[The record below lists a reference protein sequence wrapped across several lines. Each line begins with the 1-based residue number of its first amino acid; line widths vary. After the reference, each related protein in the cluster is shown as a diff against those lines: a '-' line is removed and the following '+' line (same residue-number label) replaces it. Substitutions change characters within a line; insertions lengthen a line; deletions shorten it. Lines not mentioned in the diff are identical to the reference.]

1 MKTNPVLFSA
11 SELLTAYSNKTLSPV
26 EVTKATLDHIANY
39 NEKVNA
45 FRLVD
50 EEKALENARASE
62 ERWSQGTP
70 VGLVDGIPTTIK
82 DLVATKG
89 WSTRR
94 GSLTTN
100 DKGPWDEDAP
110 LVGRLR
116 SNGAVL
122 LGKTTTPEFGW
133 KGVTDSPLT
142 GITRNPW
149 DLTKTPGGSSGGAAA
164 AAAACFGA
172 LHHGSDGGGSIRMP
186 SGYTGIYGLKPTF
199 GRVPTW
205 PASGFG
211 TLSHQGPMTR
221 TVNDAALML
230 TVMSEPDSRD
240 WYALPEKNYDWR
252 KSIGKTVKG
261 WRIAYSPDL
270 GHAKVNPEI
279 TDLVKKAAMTFMSLG
294 AYVDEVD
301 PGLGEQHDLFKIF
314 WFMGAARL
322 QASMTDDQLALLDP
336 GFREVGLEGSEIT
349 INQYLDATAERES
362 AGTKL
367 NQFFDKYDLL
377 LTPTLPITA
386 FDAGEEVP
394 IGSNMNRWTEWT
406 PFSYP
411 FNLGRHPAASIPCGL
426 CANGLPAGLQLVGPM
441 NRDDKVLTASRS
453 YEMCNPIRLPDLP
466 I

>member
-1 MKTNPVLFSA
+1 MKTNPALFSA
-11 SELLTAYSNKTLSPV
+11 NELLNAYSNKTMSPV
-26 EVTKATLDHIANY
+26 EATKAILDHIKNY
-39 NEKVNA
+39 DKKLNS

-50 EEKALENARASE
+50 EEKALESARASE
-62 ERWSQGTP
+62 ERWSIGTP
-70 VGLVDGIPTTIK
+70 AGLVDGVPTTIK

-100 DKGPWDEDAP
+100 DKGPWKEDAP
-110 LVGRLR
+110 LVARLR

-221 TVNDAALML
+221 TVDDAALML
-230 TVMSEPDSRD
+230 TVMSEPDPKD
-240 WYALPEKNYDWR
+240 WYALPEQNCDWR
-252 KSIGKTVKG
+252 KSMDQTVRG

-270 GHAKVNPEI
+270 GHAKVDPEI
-279 TDLVKKAAMTFMSLG
+279 AKLVKEAAMTFTTLG
-294 AYVDEVD
+294 ANVEEVD
-301 PGLGEQHDLFKIF
+301 PGLGDQHDLFRIF
-314 WFMGAARL
+314 WFVGAARL
-322 QASMTDDQLALLDP
+322 QEQMTGEQLALLDP
-336 GFREVGLEGSEIT
+336 GFREVGLEGAEIT
-349 INQYLDATAERES
+349 IKQYLDATAERES
-362 AGTKL
+362 AGTIL
-367 NQFFDKYDLL
+367 NEFFDNYDLL

-394 IGSNMNRWTEWT
+394 KGSNMSRWTEWT

-426 CANGLPAGLQLVGPM
+426 CSNGLPAGLQLVSAM
-441 NRDDKVLTASRS
+441 NRDDKVLTASRA
-453 YEMCNPIRLPDLP
+453 YEMRNPIQIPTLP